1 MFARFGFVLLAGMVL
16 AACQTT
22 YRTQNQA
29 IQAVL
34 GSGLTNTYVN
44 TTPYQSGNRADGAY
58 CQDYRIRQ
66 SNSYGQVRYGLAT
79 VCKKQTSG
87 WFLAGHSFDGGW
99 INANAPI
106 PTPSYPVANPSY
118 PVQNPSYPVQNPT
131 VPVQP
136 TQPAPMPPAPAPGQ
150 PGQWVPVTQ

>member
-1 MFARFGFVLLAGMVL
+1 MFARFGFVLLAGVVL

-44 TTPYQSGNRADGAY
+44 TTPYHSGNRADGAY

-66 SNSYGQVRYGLAT
+66 ANSYGQVRYGAAT
-79 VCKKQTSG
+79 VCKRQTSG
-87 WFLAGHSFDGGW
+87 WFLAGHSFDSGW
-99 INANAPI
+99 LNANAPV
-106 PTPSYPVANPSY
+106 PVPSPSY
-118 PVQNPSYPVQNPT
+118 PVQNPSYPVQNPA
-131 VPVQP
+131 VPVQ
-136 TQPAPMPPAPAPGQ
+136 QPAQPMPPAPAQGQ